1 MTIGKFIVCLL
12 MVLIVVFTLLWIIYT
27 AFILVLGP
35 IGDPDGQYSYH
46 VLIRALVGA
55 VTLFM
60 CSFYFLFVLVIMLVL
75 AVDFSSSLQQKEK
88 KEAAFMKSTTQM
100 LSVLFNVSQKKF
112 DITNLY
118 CILYYCDAILELF
131 PSYWNPN

>member
-12 MVLIVVFTLLWIIYT
+12 MVVIVVFTLLWIIYT

-46 VLIRALVGA
+46 VLIRALVGT

-131 PSYWNPN
+131 PSY

>member
-1 MTIGKFIVCLL
+1 
-12 MVLIVVFTLLWIIYT
+12 
-27 AFILVLGP
+27 
-35 IGDPDGQYSYH
+35 
-46 VLIRALVGA
+46 
-55 VTLFM
+55 
-60 CSFYFLFVLVIMLVL
+60 MLVL

-118 CILYYCDAILELF
+118 CILYYFDAILELF
-131 PSYWNPN
+131 PSYWNTN

>member
-1 MTIGKFIVCLL
+1 MTIGKFIVYLL
-12 MVLIVVFTLLWIIYT
+12 MVVIVVFTLLWIIYT

-55 VTLFM
+55 LTLFM

-131 PSYWNPN
+131 PSY